1 MKAQA
6 SSNLKAQ
13 APGGGGTRPQ
23 ALDTFKVNAT
33 WRRRRLRQIVARQFI
48 LLTRDPRFKHQG
60 ASCVNLSYIFLIKK
74 MRLSFYVNLTN
85 GGKNGINLRLQA
97 HRYQQLERRR
107 SSSGSRILLGDD
119 VNRYERGYRKELEG
133 NFIPDLILT
142 KDWLWSLDRR
152 HSRRKAAAYAQKIN
166 WLWYQCWEYISS
178 QIYEKMDEICRTK
191 SPGQHSSLTSGPGRE
206 IAPGFLIIIM
216 NNCDKAQASSLTRAQ
231 ASSGRDP
238 PTSALR
244 GYVTLTRYS

>member
-33 WRRRRLRQIVARQFI
+33 WRRRRLRQIVARQSVI
-48 LLTRDPRFKHQG
+48 LTRDPRSKHQG
-60 ASCVNLSYIFLIKK
+60 SSCVNLSYIFLIKK

-119 VNRYERGYRKELEG
+119 VNRNAGGYRKELEG

-166 WLWYQCWEYISS
+166 WLWYQCWEQIPS
-178 QIYEKMDEICRTK
+178 QFHEKMDEARGTK
-191 SPGQHSSLTSGPGRE
+191 NPGQHSSLTSGPGRE

-216 NNCDKAQASSLTRAQ
+216 NNCDKAQASSWTKAQ
-231 ASSGRDP
+231 ALG
-238 PTSALR
+238 
-244 GYVTLTRYS
+244 GTRPQARCAVMSH

>member
-6 SSNLKAQ
+6 PIK
-13 APGGGGTRPQ
+13 GGGPPTS
-23 ALDTFKVNAT
+23 VCC
-33 WRRRRLRQIVARQFI
+33 LRQIVARRFVI
-48 LLTRDPRFKHQG
+48 LTHDPRSKHQG
-60 ASCVNLSYIFLIKK
+60 SSCVNLSYIFLIKK

-107 SSSGSRILLGDD
+107 SSSRSRILLGDD
-119 VNRYERGYRKELEG
+119 VYRYERGYRKELEG

-191 SPGQHSSLTSGPGRE
+191 NPGQHSSLTSGPGRE
-206 IAPGFLIIIM
+206 IAPGFLIIIIM

-231 ASSGRDP
+231 ALGGTHPQARCAVMSH
-238 PTSALR
+238 
-244 GYVTLTRYS
+244 